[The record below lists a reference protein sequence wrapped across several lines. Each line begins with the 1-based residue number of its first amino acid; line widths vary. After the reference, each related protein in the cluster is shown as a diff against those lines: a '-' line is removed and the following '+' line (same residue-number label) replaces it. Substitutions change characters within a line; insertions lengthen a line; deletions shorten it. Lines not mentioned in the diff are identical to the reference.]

1 MAPRSYTLGR
11 RAETSTATRQRI
23 LDAAIEL
30 YRDRGIDGTTLT
42 AVAGEADVA
51 RGTVVHHFGSA
62 DGLLNE
68 ALDHLLERLEVP
80 DERILDGVV
89 GLDARIRAFVDAMI
103 DFQERSTPWW
113 EAFQGE
119 RQRPAVQHRELEY
132 WAAFE
137 RLLATVLGPE
147 RGADPRAGAVIVAL
161 SHPATAGSF
170 FWSFERAGG
179 TREEARAL
187 IRDLAV
193 EAVHRIGAANR
204 KGGQQ

>member
-11 RAETSTATRQRI
+11 RAETASATRRRI

-30 YRDRGIDGTTLT
+30 YRDRGIDGTTLA
-42 AVAGEADVA
+42 AVASEADVA
-51 RGTVVHHFGSA
+51 RGTVLHHFGSA
-62 DGLLNE
+62 DGLLGD
-68 ALDHLLERLEVP
+68 ALGHLLDRLEVP

-113 EAFQGE
+113 ETFQGE
-119 RQRPAVQHRELEY
+119 MQRPALQQREVEY

-137 RLLATVLGPE
+137 RLQSTALGPE
-147 RGADPRAGAVIVAL
+147 LAADPRAGAAIVAL
-161 SHPATAGSF
+161 SHPATAGTF
-170 FWSFERAGG
+170 FWSFGRAGR
-179 TREEARAL
+179 TKDEARAL
-187 IRDLAV
+187 IRELAV
-193 EAVHRIGAANR
+193 EAVRRIGADHR

>member
-11 RAETSTATRQRI
+11 RAETASATRGRI

-42 AVAGEADVA
+42 AIASEADVA

-62 DGLLNE
+62 DGLLNA

-80 DERILDGVV
+80 DERILEGVV

-103 DFQERSTPWW
+103 EFQERSTPWW
-113 EAFQGE
+113 EAFQSE
-119 RQRPAVQHRELEY
+119 WQRPALQQREVEY

-137 RLLATVLGPE
+137 RLLASALGPE
-147 RGADPRAGAVIVAL
+147 LDADPRAGAAIVAL

-170 FWSFERAGG
+170 FWAFERAGG

-193 EAVHRIGAANR
+193 EAVQRIGAANR